1 MKTLYAVIVGGVGGV
16 ILTATIYSQ
25 FTSQKM
31 NMAVSTPADPSPL
44 YWVAPMD
51 PNFRRDVPGKSPM
64 GMELVPVFADSA
76 KEDDLGVVQISPSV
90 VNNLGVRTAKVKLAV
105 LQQPIKTVGYV
116 QYNENNLLH
125 VHPRVEGWI
134 EKLYIKAAG
143 EQVTKGEPLYAL
155 YSPELVNAQEEYL
168 LARRRNNQEL
178 TLAAE
183 SRLLALQ
190 MPEKSLMQLKINQ
203 SVQQTIVF
211 NAPQSGVIDNL
222 AIREGFYVKPGTT
235 LMSIAALDDVWVEA
249 EMFERQAAQVK
260 VGQSVTMTLGF
271 VPGKTWQGQVDY
283 VYPTLDAQT
292 RTLGVR
298 LRFDNV
304 DRLLKPNMFAQVI
317 IHNDSEEQTL
327 MVPKEA
333 VIRTG
338 TQNRVVLV
346 MGEGQY
352 KSVAVK
358 LGQVTNKFA
367 QILGGVKE
375 GEQIVVS
382 AQFLLDSESSIHSD
396 FMRMSAITT
405 EEHQHHQQSQE
416 VQAHQKIQ
424 TNDESQVDSANAE
437 GVINRIDTQTREANI
452 SRGSIEKWKIGPA
465 TLDFIFSNDVF
476 LNELQQGDKIR
487 FTFEIKNGD
496 FLITDYA
503 LILNEHEHE
512 HEHEQE
518 QEQMQMRMEM
528 PMPMQEHNHD

>member
-1 MKTLYAVIVGGVGGV
+1 MKTLYAVIVGGVVGA
-16 ILTATIYSQ
+16 ILTTTIYSQ
-25 FTSQKM
+25 LISQKM
-31 NMAVSTPADPSPL
+31 NMPVPASAGPI

-64 GMELVPVFADSA
+64 GMDLVPVFADST
-76 KEDDLGVVQISPSV
+76 KDTDLGVVRISPNV
-90 VNNLGVRTAKVKLAV
+90 VNNLGVRTAKVKLDI
-105 LQQPIKTVGYV
+105 LQETIKTVGYV

-143 EQVTKGEPLYAL
+143 EQVNKGEPLYAL

-168 LARRRNNQEL
+168 LAKRRNNQEL

-190 MPEKSLMQLKINQ
+190 MPKETLRRLKSSQ
-203 SVQQTIVF
+203 VVHQTIVF

-222 AIREGFYVKPGTT
+222 AIREGFYVKPGTN
-235 LMSIAALDDVWVEA
+235 LMSIGALDDVWIEA
-249 EMFERQAAQVK
+249 EVFERQAAQVK
-260 VGQSVTMTLGF
+260 VGQLVTMTLGF

-292 RTLGVR
+292 RTLKVR

-304 DRLLKPNMFAQVI
+304 DMLLKPNMFAHVI
-317 IHNDSEEQTL
+317 IHTASGEQTL
-327 MVPKEA
+327 IVPKEA

-346 MGEGQY
+346 MGQGQY
-352 KSVAVK
+352 KSVAVI
-358 LGQVTNKFA
+358 LGQVTNKSA

-396 FMRMSAITT
+396 FMRMSAITA
-405 EEHQHHQQSQE
+405 EDHQHHQENQDDIAHHENHENQE
-416 VQAHQKIQ
+416 
-424 TNDESQVDSANAE
+424 NYESQFDSANVE
-437 GVINRIDTQTREANI
+437 GVINQINGQTRVANI
-452 SRGSIEKWKIGPA
+452 SRGPIEKWERGPA
-465 TLDFIFSNDVF
+465 TLDFVFSERVF

-496 FLITDYA
+496 FLIIDYV
-503 LILNEHEHE
+503 LILQ
-512 HEHEQE
+512 EQE
-518 QEQMQMRMEM
+518 QEQEPEQMQM
-528 PMPMQEHNHD
+528 QGHNHD

>member
-1 MKTLYAVIVGGVGGV
+1 MKTLYAVIVGGVGGA
-16 ILTATIYSQ
+16 ILTATVYSQ
-25 FTSQKM
+25 LISQKM
-31 NMAVSTPADPSPL
+31 NMPIPVSSDASPI

-64 GMELVPVFADSA
+64 GMELVPVFADST
-76 KEDDLGVVQISPSV
+76 KGNDLGIVRISPNV
-90 VNNLGVRTAKVKLAV
+90 VNNLGVRTAKVKLDV
-105 LQQPIKTVGYV
+105 LQESIKTVGYV

-143 EQVTKGEPLYAL
+143 ERVNKGEPLYAL

-168 LARRRNNQEL
+168 LAKRRNNQEL

-190 MPEKSLMQLKINQ
+190 MPKEILRQLKSSQ
-203 SVQQTIVF
+203 VVQQTIVF

-235 LMSIAALDDVWVEA
+235 LMSIGALDDVWVKA
-249 EMFERQAAQVK
+249 EVFERQAAQVK
-260 VGQSVTMTLGF
+260 VGQLVTMTLGF

-292 RTLGVR
+292 RTLRVR

-304 DRLLKPNMFAQVI
+304 DMLLKPNMFAQVI
-317 IHNDSEEQTL
+317 IHTDSAEQTL

-346 MGEGQY
+346 VGQGQY
-352 KSVAVK
+352 KSVAVN
-358 LGQVTNKFA
+358 LGQVTNKSA
-367 QILGGVKE
+367 QILDGVKE

-396 FMRMSAITT
+396 FMRMSAIT
-405 EEHQHHQQSQE
+405 EEDNLG
-416 VQAHQKIQ
+416 HQKHKSHQKHQANQDNQ
-424 TNDESQVDSANAE
+424 THQNNQDNQENYDSQVDSANVE
-437 GVINRIDTQTREANI
+437 GVINQINIQTRVANI
-452 SRGSIEKWKIGPA
+452 SRGPIEKWERGPA
-465 TLDFIFSNDVF
+465 TLDFVFSDLVF
-476 LNELQQGDKIR
+476 LNKLKRGNKIR

-496 FLITDYA
+496 FLITDYV
-503 LILNEHEHE
+503 LIIQEQ
-512 HEHEQE
+512 EQE
-518 QEQMQMRMEM
+518 QEQMQG
-528 PMPMQEHNHD
+528 HNHD

>member
-76 KEDDLGVVQISPSV
+76 KEDDLGVVRISPSV

-105 LQQPIKTVGYV
+105 LQKPIKTVGYV

-190 MPEKSLMQLKINQ
+190 MPKKSLKQLKINQ
-203 SVQQTIVF
+203 SVQHTIVF

-235 LMSIAALDDVWVEA
+235 LMSIVALDDVWVEA

-304 DRLLKPNMFAQVI
+304 DRLFKPNMFAQVI
-317 IHNDSEEQTL
+317 IHSDSEEQTL

-346 MGEGQY
+346 MGKGQY

-396 FMRMSAITT
+396 FMRMSAITS
-405 EEHQHHQQSQE
+405 EEHQHHQQSQA
-416 VQAHQKIQ
+416 VQTHQNIQ
-424 TNDESQVDSANAE
+424 TNDESQVDSANVE
-437 GVINRIDTQTREANI
+437 GVINQIDTQTRVANI
-452 SRGSIEKWKIGPA
+452 SRGSIEKWKRGPA
-465 TLDFIFSNDVF
+465 TLDFIFSDDVF

-503 LILNEHEHE
+503 LILNE
-512 HEHEQE
+512 
-518 QEQMQMRMEM
+518 QEQMPMQMEMPMPM

>member
-1 MKTLYAVIVGGVGGV
+1 MKTLYAIIAGGLAGA

-25 FTSQKM
+25 FVPHKM
-31 NMAVSTPADPSPL
+31 NTAALTPAVTAPL

-64 GMELVPVFADSA
+64 GMELVPVFADLI
-76 KEDDLGVVQISPSV
+76 KDDDPGVVRISPNV

-105 LQQPIKTVGYV
+105 LQQSIRTVGYV

-143 EQVTKGEPLYAL
+143 ERVKEGEPLYAL
-155 YSPELVNAQEEYL
+155 YSPELVNAQQEYL
-168 LARRRNNQEL
+168 LAKRRNNQEL

-190 MPEKSLMQLKINQ
+190 MPTRSLKQLKNSQ
-203 SVQQTIVF
+203 VVQQTVVF
-211 NAPQSGVIDNL
+211 NAPQSGAIDRL
-222 AIREGFYVKPGTT
+222 TIREGFYVKPGTT
-235 LMSIAALDDVWVEA
+235 LMSIGALDDVWVEA
-249 EMFERQAAQVK
+249 EVFESQAAQVK
-260 VGQSVTMTLGF
+260 VGQLVTMTLGF

-292 RTLGVR
+292 RTLKVR

-304 DRLLKPNMFAQVI
+304 DMLLKPNMFAQVI
-317 IHNDSEEQTL
+317 IQTDSEKQTL

-338 TQNRVVLV
+338 TQDRVVLV

-352 KSVAVK
+352 KSIAVN

-367 QILGGVKE
+367 QILDGVNE

-405 EEHQHHQQSQE
+405 EDHQHHQKN
-416 VQAHQKIQ
+416 QAHQA
-424 TNDESQVDSANAE
+424 SQKNQKNPANVE
-437 GVINRIDTQTREANI
+437 GVINQINTQTRVANI
-452 SRGSIEKWKIGPA
+452 SRSSIEKGGADPV
-465 TLDFIFSNDVF
+465 TRDYVFSNSVS

-487 FTFEIKNGD
+487 FTFEIQND
-496 FLITDYA
+496 ALLITDYA
-503 LILNEHEHE
+503 LLTHEP
-512 HEHEQE
+512 
-518 QEQMQMRMEM
+518 M

>member
-1 MKTLYAVIVGGVGGV
+1 MKTLYAVIAGGVGGA
-16 ILTATIYSQ
+16 ILTATVYSQ
-25 FTSQKM
+25 LISQKM
-31 NMAVSTPADPSPL
+31 NMAIPVPISADASPI

-64 GMELVPVFADSA
+64 GMELVPVFADST
-76 KEDDLGVVQISPSV
+76 KGNDLGVVQISPNV
-90 VNNLGVRTAKVKLAV
+90 VNNLGVRTAKVKLDV
-105 LQQPIKTVGYV
+105 LRESIKTVGYV

-143 EQVTKGEPLYAL
+143 EQVNKGEPLYAL

-168 LARRRNNQEL
+168 LAKRRNNQEL
-178 TLAAE
+178 TLASE

-190 MPEKSLMQLKINQ
+190 MPKEILRQLKSSQ
-203 SVQQTIVF
+203 VVQQTIVF

-235 LMSIAALDDVWVEA
+235 LMSIVALDDVWVEA
-249 EMFERQAAQVK
+249 EVFERQAAQVK
-260 VGQSVTMTLGF
+260 LGQLVTMTLGF

-292 RTLGVR
+292 RTLRVR
-298 LRFDNV
+298 LRFVNV
-304 DRLLKPNMFAQVI
+304 DMLLKPNMFAQVI
-317 IHNDSEEQTL
+317 IHTDSAEQTL

-346 MGEGQY
+346 VGQGQY
-352 KSVAVK
+352 KSVAVN
-358 LGQVTNKFA
+358 LGQVTNKSA
-367 QILGGVKE
+367 QILDGVKE

-396 FMRMSAITT
+396 FMRMSTITA
-405 EEHQHHQQSQE
+405 EDHLGHQS
-416 VQAHQKIQ
+416 HQKHQENQDHQ
-424 TNDESQVDSANAE
+424 THQKNQNNQENYESQVDSANVE
-437 GVINRIDTQTREANI
+437 GVINQINIQTRVANI
-452 SRGSIEKWKIGPA
+452 SRGPIEKWERGPA
-465 TLDFIFSNDVF
+465 TLDFVFSDLVF
-476 LNELQQGDKIR
+476 LNELQQGNKIR

-496 FLITDYA
+496 FLITDYV
-503 LILNEHEHE
+503 LIIQ
-512 HEHEQE
+512 EQE
-518 QEQMQMRMEM
+518 QE
-528 PMPMQEHNHD
+528 PMQGHSHD

>member
-1 MKTLYAVIVGGVGGV
+1 MKTLYAVIVGGVVGA
-16 ILTATIYSQ
+16 ILTAIIYSQ
-25 FTSQKM
+25 LKSQKM
-31 NMAVSTPADPSPL
+31 DMPMSTDVDPI

-51 PNFRRDVPGKSPM
+51 PNFRRDIPGKSPM
-64 GMELVPVFADSA
+64 GMELVPVFADSI
-76 KEDDLGVVQISPSV
+76 KDTDLGVVRISPNV
-90 VNNLGVRTAKVKLAV
+90 INNLGVRTAKVELDI
-105 LQQPIKTVGYV
+105 LQRTIKTVGYV

-143 EQVTKGEPLYAL
+143 ERANKGEPLYAL

-168 LARRRNNQEL
+168 LATRRNNQEL

-190 MPEKSLMQLKINQ
+190 MPKEILRQLKSNQ
-203 SVQQTIVF
+203 VVQQTIVF

-235 LMSIAALDDVWVEA
+235 LMSIGALDDVWVKA
-249 EMFERQAAQVK
+249 EVFERQAAQVK
-260 VGQSVTMTLGF
+260 IGQLVTMNLGF
-271 VPGKTWQGQVDY
+271 LPGKTWRGQVDY
-283 VYPTLDAQT
+283 VYPTLDAQM
-292 RTLGVR
+292 RTLRVR

-304 DRLLKPNMFAQVI
+304 DMLLKPNMFAQVI
-317 IHNDSEEQTL
+317 IHADSEEQTL
-327 MVPKEA
+327 IVPKEA

-352 KSVAVK
+352 KSVAVN

-367 QILGGVKE
+367 QILDGVKE

-396 FMRMSAITT
+396 FMRMSAMTAQ
-405 EEHQHHQQSQE
+405 EHQHHQETQEGKADQKKQE
-416 VQAHQKIQ
+416 V
-424 TNDESQVDSANAE
+424 QVDSANVE
-437 GVINRIDTQTREANI
+437 GVINHINVQTRSANI
-452 SRGSIEKWKIGPA
+452 SRGPIEKWGRGSA
-465 TLDFIFSNDVF
+465 TLDFIFSDSVSIK
-476 LNELQQGDKIR
+476 ELQQGEKIR
-487 FTFEIKNGD
+487 FTFEIQNGV

-503 LILNEHEHE
+503 PILNKQV
-512 HEHEQE
+512 QE
-518 QEQMQMRMEM
+518 QKQHKMQG
-528 PMPMQEHNHD
+528 HNHD